1 MIRPHLILPL
11 VALVA
16 IVASGC
22 SSSAAPTTGGGATS
36 PPGAQ
41 PTAVAPTQSQ
51 GGGGSSGSMPCAD
64 IQSVVASAV
73 GGTISKTDF
82 TDTKCEYDFGGT
94 ADTAGMDGV
103 VDVRKEVSGSTDLSA
118 VKLGFPGGDDV
129 SGLGDAAYWASSVY
143 VMYAVSHGSV
153 WAVQTV
159 LIDASKDLKTMEGN
173 IMQALLSKL

>member
-1 MIRPHLILPL
+1 MIRPRLIVPL
-11 VALVA
+11 IVLLAL
-16 IVASGC
+16 VASGC
-22 SSSAAPTTGGGATS
+22 SSSAAPTTGGGATN
-36 PPGAQ
+36 PPGGQ
-41 PTAVAPTQSQ
+41 PTAAGPTQNQ
-51 GGGGSSGSMPCAD
+51 GGGGSGNMPCQA

-73 GGTISKTDF
+73 GGTIAKTDF
-82 TDTKCEYDFGGT
+82 TSNKCEYDFGGT

-129 SGLGDAAYWASSVY
+129 SGLGDAAYWAKSVY

-173 IMQALLSKL
+173 IMQALLSNL